1 MVGGIMSVDVPKSG
15 QTIQK
20 SDIQDMHESV
30 RTVINNVNPIHI
42 GRESLGIQ
50 HFTNSTGVVVHADSI
65 ELVGAEKNIMGIN
78 SHLPHSAAAL
88 ISINTTS
95 DPYDLTPN
103 EKYTL
108 VVYFNCR
115 IRRYLDNNLLTTL
128 PDPQVMTM
136 FQILTR
142 FEKSNGTI
150 VDKWMTTSH
159 RGVHFFDHEDNHHV
173 SATWGRSQEIPVSIW
188 SAQSI
193 DGDISVDFQDLVKL
207 RNIMV
212 QAGHLKCGATK
223 YNLSDRVTVSEGTL
237 GFLLFRD

>member
-1 MVGGIMSVDVPKSG
+1 MSVDVPKSG

-65 ELVGAEKNIMGIN
+65 ELVGAEKHIMGIN
-78 SHLPHSAAAL
+78 SQMPHSASNLML
-88 ISINTTS
+88 INNSGNQ
-95 DPYDLTPN
+95 YDLIAN
-103 EKYTL
+103 EKYTI

-115 IRRYLDNNLLTTL
+115 IRRYLDNNLQTTL

-136 FQILTR
+136 FKIR
-142 FEKSNGTI
+142 MGFKRSDGTTY
-150 VDKWMTTSH
+150 DKWMTTSH

-173 SATWGRSQEIPVSIW
+173 SALHGRPQEIPVSIW
-188 SAQSI
+188 SAERI
-193 DGDISVDFQDLVKL
+193 DGDEDSSFQDLVKL
-207 RNIMV
+207 RNV
-212 QAGHLKCGATK
+212 LVKAGHLQCGATK